1 MVTEMKIV
9 LPDIKTL
16 TNGDLDLSIL
26 EQYGEVITYPLTKY
40 EEISRRI
47 ADADVVLCNKT
58 PMNSDTLKYAEK
70 LRYIGLFATGYNNIE
85 LEYTNAHNITVCNAG
100 SYSTEAVAQHT
111 FALLLNY
118 YGRIR
123 EYDRY
128 VSSGEWNHSDI
139 FCSFAYSMQETAGKV
154 IGIIGFGSIGQRV
167 AEIALAF
174 RMKVLVYSR
183 NEIRA
188 RQKIKALFLN
198 HYENGNIQ
206 TVDLDTLVSESDVV
220 TVHCPL
226 NAESEK
232 MINAELLGK
241 MKSSSYFINTSRGGV
256 VDEEALYYALKQGK
270 IAGAALDVMQTEPMP
285 EDCKLA
291 GIPNLVITPHIA
303 WAPLETRQRLLMIV
317 ADNLEH
323 YLSGTPKNV
332 IYG

>member
-9 LPDIKTL
+9 LPDIKTV

-40 EEISRRI
+40 EEINRRI

-58 PMNSDTLKYAEK
+58 PMNSDTLKYAQK

-123 EYDRY
+123 EYDKY
-128 VSSGEWNHSDI
+128 VSSGEWKHSDI
-139 FCSFAYSMQETAGKV
+139 FCSFAYPMQEIAGK
-154 IGIIGFGSIGQRV
+154 ILGIIGFGSIGQRV

-174 RMKVLVYSR
+174 RMKVRVYSR
-183 NEIRA
+183 NQERA
-188 RQKIKALFLN
+188 EQRIKAFFLN
-198 HYENGNIQ
+198 DCRNGNIDA
-206 TVDLDTLVSESDVV
+206 VDLDTLVSESDVV

-226 NAESEK
+226 NTESEK
-232 MINAELLGK
+232 MIDAGLLEK
-241 MKSSSYFINTSRGGV
+241 MKPSSYFINTSRGGV
-256 VDEEALYYALKQGK
+256 VDEEALYYALEQGQ
-270 IAGAALDVMQTEPMP
+270 IAGAALDVMQEEPMP
-285 EDCKLA
+285 EDCKLL
-291 GIPNLVITPHIA
+291 GVPNLVITPHVA
-303 WAPLETRQRLLMIV
+303 WAPLETRQRLFDIV
-317 ADNLEH
+317 ADNLDNF
-323 YLSGTPKNV
+323 LKGTPKNV
-332 IYG
+332 VHK